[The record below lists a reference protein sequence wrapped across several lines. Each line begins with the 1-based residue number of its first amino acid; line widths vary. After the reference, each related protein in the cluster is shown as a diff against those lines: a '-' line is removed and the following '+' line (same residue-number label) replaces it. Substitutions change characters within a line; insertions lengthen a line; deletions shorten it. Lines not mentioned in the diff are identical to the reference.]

1 MKQKNFLG
9 WVGFGVACF
18 LIFSSC
24 SVLTFMPAKDNTAI
38 STITQIQGDGDAL
51 ATAIIDNEDKTFAT
65 YKSNYELV
73 NVEIANLLLYQ
84 KTRLHGKVLVSQA
97 TQLQNIFTVWYNFH
111 AKNVE
116 ITNPVLED
124 FQKQFDAACYAILI
138 GENSLK

>member
-38 STITQIQGDGDAL
+38 NAITQIQGDGDAL
-51 ATAIIDNEDKTFAT
+51 ATAILDSQDKTFAT

-84 KTRLHGKVLVSQA
+84 NSRLHGKVLVSQA
-97 TQLQNIFTVWYNFH
+97 TNLQNIFNVWYNYH
-111 AKNVE
+111 AKNVQMNDAM
-116 ITNPVLED
+116 TED
-124 FQKQFDAACYAILI
+124 FQKQFDAACYAILT